1 MNQATVVFPLVP
13 VIATTS
19 SDRAGLP
26 WNRWA
31 SRAPRVAGSGVW
43 TTARRRS
50 SSLKAAVACSV
61 ASTPGGTGFEGLVDE
76 AGAVFEG
83 AGASDEQRAPPHQS
97 RVLHH
102 VGGTPAAVA
111 HETGHTGEAGA
122 QRIDRGVGS

>member
-1 MNQATVVFPLVP
+1 MGQSSTEGRRIGGVDHRAQTVVVP
-13 VIATTS
+13 E
-19 SDRAGLP
+19 GCGCLL
-26 WNRWA
+26 
-31 SRAPRVAGSGVW
+31 GG
-43 TTARRRS
+43 
-50 SSLKAAVACSV
+50 KY
-61 ASTPGGTGFEGLVDE
+61 PGGTGFEGLVDE